1 MSLLQRSG
9 FAFYLYFI
17 SYDDIVLF
25 FEYSFPLWS
34 VFLQSPDDM
43 KSMAVEA
50 VLLLQEYIN
59 DENAEKVK
67 MQLLVPSKVVGC
79 VIGKN
84 GSVINEIRKRTNANI
99 HILKG
104 NRDDRVEVIILIE
117 FQIFLSSVALFLSC
131 FYPLGTG

>member
-17 SYDDIVLF
+17 SCDDIVLF

-34 VFLQSPDDM
+34 VLLQSPDDM

-67 MQLLVPSKVVGC
+67 MQFLVPSKVIGC
-79 VIGKN
+79 VIGKS

-99 HILKG
+99 QISKG

-117 FQIFLSSVALFLSC
+117 FQIFFLLLLC
-131 FYPLGTG
+131 F